1 MFIFNRSF
9 WTVGAGLGTALAI
22 LAASFLLDR
31 PAAAPKAAAD
41 AAASSAKPQMERPA
55 S

>member
-1 MFIFNRSF
+1 MFVFNRSF

-22 LAASFLLDR
+22 VAASFLLDR
-31 PAAAPKAAAD
+31 PAAAPKPAAD
-41 AAASSAKPQMERPA
+41 VATIGASSQTVRPA